1 MPANQLVAGRRVI
14 ALGERD
20 GVSGAAIAAVV
31 EATGGQVV
39 LSATEC
45 FV

>member
-1 MPANQLVAGRRVI
+1 MGVLDGKKVV

-20 GVSGAAIAAVV
+20 GVSGPAIAAVV
-31 EATGGQVV
+31 EAAGGQVV
-39 LSATEC
+39 FTATEC